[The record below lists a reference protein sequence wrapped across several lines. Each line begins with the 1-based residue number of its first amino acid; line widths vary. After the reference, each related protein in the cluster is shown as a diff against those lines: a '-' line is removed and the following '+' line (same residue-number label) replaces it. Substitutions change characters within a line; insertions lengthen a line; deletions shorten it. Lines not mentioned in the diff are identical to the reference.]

1 MSRNVIRNLII
12 FGLISIIGITISQLY
27 WVKTSLE
34 IQANEEKQQ
43 AYQDSLNT
51 NEFNDRVKVALSKV
65 AQTILNAQ
73 DDPAASYQAVEQLRP
88 NYFVVRI
95 NDTLNPYWLE
105 NLLNRE
111 FDKNSVEE
119 NYRYGI
125 YDCFT
130 DSIVYQ
136 NAVLMDSAAKQD
148 LDVNAPQIKWDMDGH
163 YFSVTF
169 PNRSNQQL
177 SKARGGYLTWW
188 ILIGVLIIS
197 LGFFAYTI
205 WVVLQQ
211 KKLSE
216 VKNDFINNM
225 THELKTPI
233 STISLSSEM
242 LLKPD
247 IDSERSKRYAKIIF
261 DENARL
267 KEQVDK
273 VLQVARL
280 DKNELT
286 LSFED
291 VDMHDLI
298 SQYSESYNLK
308 IDQVGGKFKL
318 DLLANKHVVKGDRLH
333 LENVL
338 RNLLDNAL
346 KYSLNEPNVKL
357 LTRSNSKYF
366 ICEISDNGIGI
377 KKENQKMIYDKF
389 YRVPTGD
396 IHDVKGFGLGLFYV
410 KNILERHQAKIS
422 LESQLNKGS
431 KFTIEIP
438 LKNEG

>member
-43 AYQDSLNT
+43 AYQDSLNA

-136 NAVLMDSAAKQD
+136 NAVLMDSATQQD
-148 LDVNAPQIKWDMDGH
+148 FDVNAPQIKWDMDGH

-177 SKARGGYLTWW
+177 TKAKGGYLTWW

-205 WVVLQQ
+205 WVVLRQ
-211 KKLSE
+211 KRLSE

-247 IDSERSKRYAKIIF
+247 MDDDRSKRYAKIIF
-261 DENARL
+261 DENTRL

-286 LSFED
+286 LSFQD

-298 SQYSESYNLK
+298 GQYSESYNLK

-318 DLLANKHVVKGDRLH
+318 DLSANKHVVKGDRLH

-346 KYSLNEPNVKL
+346 KYSLNEPNVSL

-422 LESQLNKGS
+422 LESQLKKGS